1 MKIATS
7 SRVGV
12 VKNYDGD
19 DDDDDGGG
27 GGGEEKRQLI
37 KRRRSQHVLGND

>member
-19 DDDDDGGG
+19 DDDGG